1 MPFMPTVDAAML
13 RRTTVFSALSEQ
25 QVARLIEAGEVTE
38 HAADETLTDE
48 GSHGHRFHLILEGKA
63 EVERGGR
70 LIDTLGHGDFLGEI
84 SLLGGGTSTATVRCT
99 EPTTCL
105 TIWRQP
111 FWELLEAEPA
121 IALRILEV
129 VCRRL
134 EHELRGSPTAN
145 LSGERPGPGTSA
157 SAC

>member
-1 MPFMPTVDAAML
+1 MPTMATVDAAML
-13 RRTTVFSALSEQ
+13 RRTTVFSALSED
-25 QVARLIEAGEVTE
+25 QVDRLIEAGEVTE
-38 HAADETLTDE
+38 HALGETLTDE

-63 EVERGGR
+63 EVERAGR
-70 LIDTLGHGDFLGEI
+70 MIATVGQGDFLGEV

-105 TIWRQP
+105 TIWREP

-134 EHELRGSPTAN
+134 EQELRGSPTSN
-145 LSGERPGPGTSA
+145 LSD
-157 SAC
+157 

>member
-1 MPFMPTVDAAML
+1 MHSMSVADPRL
-13 RRTTVFSALSEQ
+13 LKRTTLFSALTEEQ
-25 QVARLIEAGEVTE
+25 SSRLFESGDITQ
-38 HAADETLTDE
+38 HAVGETLADE
-48 GSHGHRFHLILEGKA
+48 GSHGHRFHLILEGKT

-70 LIDTLGHGDFLGEI
+70 LIDTVGQGEFIGEI

-105 TIWRQP
+105 TIWREP

-134 EHELRGSPTAN
+134 ERELRGSPTAN
-145 LSGERPGPGTSA
+145 LSG
-157 SAC
+157 

>member
-1 MPFMPTVDAAML
+1 MATVDAAML

-25 QVARLIEAGEVTE
+25 QVDRLIEAGEVTE
-38 HAADETLTDE
+38 HAAGETLTDE
-48 GSHGHRFHLILEGKA
+48 GSHGHRFHLILEGKV

-70 LIDTLGHGDFLGEI
+70 LIDTLGQGEFLGEV
-84 SLLGGGTSTATVRCT
+84 SLLGGGISTATVRCT

-105 TIWRQP
+105 TIWREP

-134 EHELRGSPTAN
+134 EQELRGSPTSN
-145 LSGERPGPGTSA
+145 LSG
-157 SAC
+157 

>member
-1 MPFMPTVDAAML
+1 MATVDVEML
-13 RRTTVFSALSEQ
+13 RRTTVFSALTDDQFDLLVTSGQ
-25 QVARLIEAGEVTE
+25 VTE
-38 HAADETLTDE
+38 HALGETLTEE
-48 GSHGHRFHLILEGKA
+48 GSHGHRFHLILEGKV

-70 LIDTLGHGDFLGEI
+70 LIDTLGQGEFLGEV

-99 EPTTCL
+99 EPTACL
-105 TIWRQP
+105 TIWREP

-134 EHELRGSPTAN
+134 EQELRGSPTAN
-145 LSGERPGPGTSA
+145 LSG
-157 SAC
+157 